1 MIVKEASLAY
11 LFYFSKK
18 CNSGNVR
25 NTAPSLNREGPSL
38 SIHSNTQH
46 KNSANN
52 DSHTGF
58 TGVQP
63 KPSSKEKKKKK
74 GNKRSHRTS
83 HQHRCNDTAL
93 HPFPSQF
100 CSDVSYKNMHIIQNV
115 VTKNCGCKKRRV
127 EYDNLQQIAIY

>member
-74 GNKRSHRTS
+74 KVINDLTEPLINIVAMTQHFILSHHNFAVMFPIRT
-83 HQHRCNDTAL
+83 CT
-93 HPFPSQF
+93 
-100 CSDVSYKNMHIIQNV
+100 SYRM
-115 VTKNCGCKKRRV
+115 
-127 EYDNLQQIAIY
+127 L